1 MYDPNTA
8 PPPPAPGPPSTKKRQ
23 WGALSVTLLVIGL
36 LILVPSGLCTGI
48 FGIGAIYGM
57 VTESPGEGLSILAEA
72 LMVGG
77 IPLAIG
83 GILVYGAFQARK

>member
-1 MYDPNTA
+1 MYDPDTA
-8 PPPPAPGPPSTKKRQ
+8 PPSGPASPPGQRRQ

-36 LILVPSGLCTGI
+36 LILIPSGLCTGI

-57 VTESPGEGLSILAEA
+57 LTESPGEGLSILMEA

-83 GILVYGAFQARK
+83 GILVYAGLQARR